1 MGHCVG
7 GMVGVVQKHCIWDWN
22 GIESLRSYFDG
33 AIMCGLPVKRAVPF
47 STDQRQGEGRE
58 S

>member
-1 MGHCVG
+1 M
-7 GMVGVVQKHCIWDWN
+7 GVVQKHCMWDWN